1 MKPHLNFAVKQDALL
16 CQMTIAIM
24 SANLYFEFQT
34 FCLLTKIIHWVL
46 VLIATFLKQ
55 NYFRGMD
62 CNLQWYILPRTR
74 PFATVTHLILSNVKV
89 FNNSLDFINAECFV
103 RQDCTLCIRQLEKNI
118 NIDVQTYFLLFQ
130 FLEHLNKTMK
140 TELEINFTAKM
151 EFHFEYEQ
159 LQLVC
164 LTSFESFIT

>member
-1 MKPHLNFAVKQDALL
+1 M
-16 CQMTIAIM
+16 
-24 SANLYFEFQT
+24 
-34 FCLLTKIIHWVL
+34 
-46 VLIATFLKQ
+46 
-55 NYFRGMD
+55 
-62 CNLQWYILPRTR
+62 
-74 PFATVTHLILSNVKV
+74 KV